1 MSSTLIDLTGGC
13 RTEMFMNLHCPH
25 VSTYIGSRHILLL
38 QLLQRQHLGTAGVVG
53 VGDPGVVRQVHV
65 TVGKG

>member
-1 MSSTLIDLTGGC
+1 
-13 RTEMFMNLHCPH
+13 MFMNLHCPH

>member
-1 MSSTLIDLTGGC
+1 MD
-13 RTEMFMNLHCPH
+13 

-38 QLLQRQHLGTAGVVG
+38 QLLQGQHLRTAGVVG

-65 TVGKG
+65 TVQAEINIIFN